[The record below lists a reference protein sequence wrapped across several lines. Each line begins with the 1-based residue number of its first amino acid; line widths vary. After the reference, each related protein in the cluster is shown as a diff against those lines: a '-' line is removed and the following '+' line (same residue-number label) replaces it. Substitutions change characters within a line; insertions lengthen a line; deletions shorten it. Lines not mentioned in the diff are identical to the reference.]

1 MTDNDYIAEY
11 VREKY
16 PSILGIDFVIWRMGK
31 AAANA
36 LREMADCFSHIDQD
50 ELKKKA
56 EGENE

>member
-16 PSILGIDFVIWRMGK
+16 PSILGIDFAIWRMGK

-36 LREMADCFSHIDQD
+36 LREMADCFSHTDLD
-50 ELKKKA
+50 EPKKKA
-56 EGENE
+56 EEENE